1 LNPGVKAS
9 CQQLLA
15 AYKGKKVNYF
25 GERLQFEGVDQR
37 DVYNITAPFVDGGEL
52 VIAGRVED
60 RESEDSQVIFFRE
73 RDGKW
78 FPKEDA
84 PTFRLQDPFVTWI
97 GGELIFGGV
106 EIFPHPENEGCL
118 QWRTLFYRG
127 SDLNNLRC
135 FAVGPD
141 GMKDLRLV
149 ELTDGKIGVFTRP
162 QGEVGGRGTIG
173 FFKIPSLA
181 ALTIENIERA
191 RLLENQFL
199 PEEWGG
205 ANEVHLLKNGLLGVL
220 GHIAC
225 FSADN
230 YRHYYSMVF
239 PFDPEQE
246 SAGPMEI
253 IACREDFPKG
263 PAKNQ
268 KLVDVLFSGG
278 LCRNNDGT
286 VTLYVGVS
294 DAEAHRITIPDPFLK
309 YERMEGGISS
319 TGLKG

>member
-1 LNPGVKAS
+1 MKPGTKIN

-15 AYKGKKVNYF
+15 AYKGKKANHF
-25 GERLQFEGVDQR
+25 GEKLQFEGVGHR
-37 DVYNITAPFVDGGEL
+37 DVYNITAPFVVGDEL

-60 RESEDSQVIFFRE
+60 RKSEDAQVIFFIE
-73 RDGKW
+73 KDGKW

-84 PTFRLQDPFVTWI
+84 PTFRLQDPFVTRI

-106 EIFPHPENEGCL
+106 EIFRHPENEGCL
-118 QWRTLFYRG
+118 HWRTLFYRG

-149 ELTDGKIGVFTRP
+149 ELADGKIGVFTRP
-162 QGEVGGRGTIG
+162 QGTIGGRGTIG
-173 FFKIPSLA
+173 FIKIHSLA
-181 ALTIENIERA
+181 ALTIENIEKA
-191 RLLENQFL
+191 RLLENQFF

-205 ANEVHLLKNGLLGVL
+205 ANEVHLLKNGILGVL

-225 FSADN
+225 FSPGEH
-230 YRHYYSMVF
+230 RHYYAMAF
-239 PFDPEQE
+239 PFDPERE
-246 SAGPMEI
+246 IAGPMEI
-253 IACREDFPKG
+253 IACREDFPVG
-263 PAKNQ
+263 PAKNG

-286 VTLYVGVS
+286 ATLYVGVS
-294 DAEAHRITIPDPFLK
+294 DAEAHRIIIPDPFLK
-309 YERMEGGISS
+309 YE
-319 TGLKG
+319 KVAPHYN